1 MTSADFLAYRKR
13 IYSKTSP
20 GKMNTLWMNPAAST
34 VKAFVL
40 RHFRTSVCCATSSN
54 FYSLLCSFCSSV
66 PSFAGSLT
74 SVLASQQTTLRL
86 ATLPR
91 FFQGVERLALSG
103 FLPLLERTIFII
115 QGAHST
121 YPKGGVSCSAD
132 SFEVAKSSV
141 LRMKFSGK
149 IPALRVAAKRW
160 QQW

>member
-115 QGAHST
+115 QGAH
-121 YPKGGVSCSAD
+121 KGLIKLRRK
-132 SFEVAKSSV
+132 SFIF
-141 LRMKFSGK
+141 L
-149 IPALRVAAKRW
+149 
-160 QQW
+160 